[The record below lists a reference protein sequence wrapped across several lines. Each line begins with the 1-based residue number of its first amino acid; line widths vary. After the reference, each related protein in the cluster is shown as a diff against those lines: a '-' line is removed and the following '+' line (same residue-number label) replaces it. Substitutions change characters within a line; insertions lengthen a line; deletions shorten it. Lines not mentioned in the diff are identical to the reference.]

1 MFRSPAGSDT
11 NVAEA
16 DAAIDDSLLA
26 EIEGLATEI
35 ARGGGAILAKY
46 FGAKIDAEY
55 KDKERTDP
63 VTVADRECQQY
74 LVDAISKRFPDH
86 GIVGEEDEESES
98 DAKAVAPDTVWI
110 LDPLDGTKNF
120 VNGLPVFACSVGVIH
135 RGEPIAGAIWL
146 PWPAKPEGSVLHAR
160 SGAGAFQ
167 DGLKLEI
174 PKADTP
180 TGNRLVGLPGS
191 FGASFRFKPTMQ
203 KGPGELRVS
212 GSIASEL
219 AMTARGTMQYSLFGA
234 PALWDVAAG
243 VVLVA
248 EAGGAVML
256 GAPKPGTMPLLRPS
270 ISWAPGSPLVNWTPG
285 KTTLGEV
292 RRWSVPLVAGSPG
305 IVRHVT
311 DNLMV
316 ASSLGRRV
324 RRTLRWKR
332 SGSRR

>member
-1 MFRSPAGSDT
+1 M
-11 NVAEA
+11 A
-16 DAAIDDSLLA
+16 DAAIDENLLA
-26 EIEGLATEI
+26 EIESLTAEI
-35 ARGGGAILAKY
+35 ALGGGAILAKY
-46 FGAKIDAEY
+46 FGAKIDTEY

-63 VTVADRECQQY
+63 VTVADRECQRY
-74 LVDAISKRFPDH
+74 LVEAISERFPHH
-86 GIVGEEDEESES
+86 GIVGEEDEGNES
-98 DAKAVAPDTVWI
+98 DAEAVAPNTVWI

-120 VNGLPVFACSVGVIH
+120 VNGLPAFACSVGVIH

-146 PWPAKPEGSVLHAR
+146 PWPAKPEGTVLRAR
-160 SGAGAFQ
+160 RGGGAFQ
-167 DGLKLEI
+167 DGVKLEI
-174 PKADTP
+174 PQADTP
-180 TGNRLVGLPGS
+180 KGNRLVGLPGS

-203 KGPGELRVS
+203 RGPGELRVS

-256 GAPKPGTMPLLRPS
+256 GTHKPGAMPLLRPS

-285 KTTLGEV
+285 KTTLGEL

-311 DNLMV
+311 ENLVV
-316 ASSLGRRV
+316 ASGLRRRV
-324 RRTLRWKR
+324 RHTLRWKKYR
-332 SGSRR
+332 SGR